1 MAVLRHGA
9 VDLHPA
15 MADQDAQDRNLP
27 ASQKK
32 IERSRKEGQLPR
44 SRDLPHF
51 TVMAAGG
58 AMMASGMPMVLER
71 MQRMLE
77 GALRFDA
84 EQLRTAGVMTER
96 LSGLTWQAFALALP
110 ALLILSVAAIAGHL
124 AGGGWNFTMKPL
136 APKFSHLN
144 PITGFGRLFQWQ
156 NLTQALK
163 ACLLA
168 LVLGVIGAL
177 ALKDRVAGFVG
188 IMSVPLPAAIAY
200 AGQQLMGGLMLL
212 GLALFLFAAIDLPL
226 QRFMYLKRL
235 KMSREEA
242 KNEMKEAE
250 GNLEMKHR
258 MRQKAREL
266 IKRQMLA
273 AVPKAD
279 LVVMNPSHY
288 AVAIQYDE
296 TKMGA
301 PRVVAKGLDLLAFK
315 IRDIAKD
322 NKVPVLRAPA
332 LARAL
337 YAHAEIDRE
346 IPGALFGAVAQVLAY
361 VYQLKAALAGRGMTP
376 NEAPNPS
383 VPDELDPHK
392 KPGWKP
398 PAEEQD
404 DLFPDAASQR

>member
-1 MAVLRHGA
+1 
-9 VDLHPA
+9 
-15 MADQDAQDRNLP
+15 MADQDSQDRNLP

-32 IERSRKEGQLPR
+32 IERSRREGQMPR

-51 TVMAAGG
+51 AVIATGG
-58 AMMASGMPMVLER
+58 ALLSLSAPQAVDRL
-71 MQRMLE
+71 QRMLE

-84 EQLRTAGVMTER
+84 QSLRTDGMMTER
-96 LSGLTWQAFALALP
+96 LAALTWQGAMLCLP
-110 ALLILSVAAIAGHL
+110 ALLILAAAAIAAHL

-136 APKFSHLN
+136 RPKFDHLN
-144 PITGFGRLFQWQ
+144 PITGIGRLFQWQ
-156 NLTQALK
+156 QLTQALK
-163 ACLLA
+163 ACALA
-168 LVLGVIGAL
+168 LVLGIIGGL

-188 IMSVPLPAAIAY
+188 IMSVPLPSALAF
-200 AGQQLMGGLMLL
+200 AGQQLMGGLSLL
-212 GLALFLFAAIDLPL
+212 GLALALFAIIDVPL
-226 QRFMYLKRL
+226 QRHLYLKRL

-242 KNEMKEAE
+242 TNEMKEAE

-258 MRQKAREL
+258 MRAKAREL
-266 IKRQMLA
+266 VKRRMLA
-273 AVPKAD
+273 AVPKDD

-288 AVAIQYDE
+288 AVAIAYDE

-337 YAHAEIDRE
+337 YAHAELDRE

-361 VYQLKAALAGRGMTP
+361 VYQLKAALAGRGLAP
-376 NEAPNPS
+376 EAAPNPP

-392 KPGWKP
+392 KPGWTP
-398 PAEEQD
+398 PEDELD
-404 DLFPDAASQR
+404 DRFPEDRAPA